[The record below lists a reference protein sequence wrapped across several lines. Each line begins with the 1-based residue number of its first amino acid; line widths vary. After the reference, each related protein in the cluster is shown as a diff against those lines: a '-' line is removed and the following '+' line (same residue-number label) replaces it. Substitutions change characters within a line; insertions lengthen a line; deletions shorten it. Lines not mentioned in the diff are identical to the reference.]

1 MEQIDSTAPIRDLPA
16 EAKPYYLADGDGRAH
31 LLLGQVGRAL
41 ASTEETAGAMS
52 VMSALGPA
60 GRPIP
65 LHKHDKE
72 HDFFYCVRGRIQVW
86 ADGESRILYPGDVAS
101 VPPGAVHA
109 YQFHGHYSQFIGP
122 VTPSGWDRFFDFTGS
137 PYTGPAYPQID
148 PSPPPFDKF
157 GAAQG
162 KFGMQYLPPDTPYPE
177 AGSGPDDALPGA
189 ATPYFLKAGEG
200 PRHTLHGQTTFQ
212 VVTGA
217 ESNGTFGMT
226 VTEGP
231 TGSVPA
237 HVHEQTYEAIFC
249 LDGRLR
255 VTADGE
261 DYLLTRGDFFSVPA
275 GVEHSLSLESHLTS
289 WATMYG
295 PAGVERFYELAGEV
309 CQERIFVEEAGTVD
323 NDRVAAACS
332 ELDVSLVIPDAR

>member
-1 MEQIDSTAPIRDLPA
+1 MARAASSTRATSPA
-16 EAKPYYLADGDGRAH
+16 CRRAS
-31 LLLGQVGRAL
+31 
-41 ASTEETAGAMS
+41 STRTS
-52 VMSALGPA
+52 ST
-60 GRPIP
+60 
-65 LHKHDKE
+65 
-72 HDFFYCVRGRIQVW
+72 
-86 ADGESRILYPGDVAS
+86 
-101 VPPGAVHA
+101 
-109 YQFHGHYSQFIGP
+109 
-122 VTPSGWDRFFDFTGS
+122 VTTRSSWDRSRRLAGTGS
-137 PYTGPAYPQID
+137 STSPARRTPAR
-148 PSPPPFDKF
+148 PTRRSTRARRRSTSSVRPRASSACNTCHRTRRTRKP
-157 GAAQG
+157 AAV
-162 KFGMQYLPPDTPYPE
+162 PTTHC
-177 AGSGPDDALPGA
+177 PGA
-189 ATPYFLKAGEG
+189 AKPYFLKAGEG
-200 PRHTLHGQTTFQ
+200 PRHTLYGQTTFQ

-217 ESNGTFGMT
+217 ESDGTFGMT

-237 HVHEQTYEAIFC
+237 HVHEQSYEAIFC